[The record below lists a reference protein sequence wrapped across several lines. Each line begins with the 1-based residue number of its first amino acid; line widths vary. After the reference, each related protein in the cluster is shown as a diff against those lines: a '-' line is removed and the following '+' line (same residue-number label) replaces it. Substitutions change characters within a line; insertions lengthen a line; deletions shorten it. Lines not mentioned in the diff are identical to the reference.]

1 VGSRIRDNARYEFG
15 LPGDGLAKDK
25 GSEEYRETVDDRDKD
40 NKKCER
46 PASRGARINI
56 SLNARTRAG
65 KRVIL
70 LIDKTD

>member
-1 VGSRIRDNARYEFG
+1 MGGRIRDNARYKFG

-25 GSEEYRETVDDRDKD
+25 GSEKYRETVDDRDKD

-56 SLNARTRAG
+56 SLNAMRQGRKKA
-65 KRVIL
+65 IL